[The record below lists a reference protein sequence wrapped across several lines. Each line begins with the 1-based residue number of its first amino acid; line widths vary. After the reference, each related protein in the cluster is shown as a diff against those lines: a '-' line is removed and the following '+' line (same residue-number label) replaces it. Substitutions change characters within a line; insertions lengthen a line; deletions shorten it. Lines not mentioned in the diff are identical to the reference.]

1 MNPVKIDVFDR
12 YIMRGGDQSLQNIED
27 LCDFGF
33 NMLQQ
38 PFEPELF
45 DDVVIDVIRKLTKDL
60 DKWNTT
66 LPMKSDLAMLSLWPI
81 KMVTKQSI

>member
-45 DDVVIDVIRKLTKDL
+45 DDVVIDDSICYSNHSNQSCL
-60 DKWNTT
+60 
-66 LPMKSDLAMLSLWPI
+66 MKLSLMSFANLLRI
-81 KMVTKQSI
+81 

>member
-1 MNPVKIDVFDR
+1 MSLSDQVKVQAFDK

-60 DKWNTT
+60 DK
-66 LPMKSDLAMLSLWPI
+66 
-81 KMVTKQSI
+81 

>member
-1 MNPVKIDVFDR
+1 MRLSDQVKIKAFDK

-45 DDVVIDVIRKLTKDL
+45 DEVVIDVIRKLTKDL
-60 DKWNTT
+60 DK
-66 LPMKSDLAMLSLWPI
+66 
-81 KMVTKQSI
+81 

>member
-12 YIMRGGDQSLQNIED
+12 YIMRGGNQSLQDIED
-27 LCDFGF
+27 LTNYGF
-33 NMLQQ
+33 DMLQQ

-60 DKWNTT
+60 NR
-66 LPMKSDLAMLSLWPI
+66 
-81 KMVTKQSI
+81 

>member
-1 MNPVKIDVFDR
+1 MSLSEQVKIKTFDK

-60 DKWNTT
+60 DK
-66 LPMKSDLAMLSLWPI
+66 
-81 KMVTKQSI
+81 